1 MISVLKLLLPR
12 RLVALMAAAI
22 LAAAFTAALIHASQA
37 SARPAV
43 ADNGAIRSDG
53 IQGTGA

>member
-22 LAAAFTAALIHASQA
+22 LAAAFTAALIHASQV
-37 SARPAV
+37 SVRPAA
-43 ADNGAIRSDG
+43 ADNGVIRSDG